1 MDVNYLGPS
10 GIYASPYEVGGEYLG
25 PNNENGVIGTE
36 SYLGGA
42 ATTIGTPSDAGP
54 YRTVVQSTEYL
65 GASNSGSL
73 FTGPGGT
80 YSQERSVYSRML
92 GDPAFLGPTPTLTGR
107 VGGSAINY
115 IAEGLEN
122 GGSFAGTFIPGEYI
136 GTAGFVTN
144 YSGAAQYSGTFV
156 GTYVSDTEYTTDYT
170 RNYDGGTSFANTFT
184 GTYARDVSETFTGDS
199 DFSADAI
206 ESFINENIDYS
217 GDKELNDFL
226 RINLNQYKNKNS
238 DKKIFIKAVS
248 EYEKIILTKDQAGK
262 VTNYK
267 LSAKVTF
274 LIKSTNQQI
283 SFEEEKIINTMDDK
297 FEETRK
303 ERIEKQNFASSIS
316 NKLILELVI
325 N

>member
-1 MDVNYLGPS
+1 MRKNIILISLIFFLTNCGFSP
-10 GIYASPYEVGGEYLG
+10 IYVK
-25 PNNENGVIGTE
+25 NN
-36 SYLGGA
+36 
-42 ATTIGTPSDAGP
+42 
-54 YRTVVQSTEYL
+54 
-65 GASNSGSL
+65 
-73 FTGPGGT
+73 
-80 YSQERSVYSRML
+80 
-92 GDPAFLGPTPTLTGR
+92 
-107 VGGSAINY
+107 
-115 IAEGLEN
+115 
-122 GGSFAGTFIPGEYI
+122 
-136 GTAGFVTN
+136 
-144 YSGAAQYSGTFV
+144 
-156 GTYVSDTEYTTDYT
+156 
-170 RNYDGGTSFANTFT
+170 NTF
-184 GTYARDVSETFTGDS
+184 
-199 DFSADAI
+199 FSI
-206 ESFINENIDYS
+206 ENIDYS

-267 LSAKVTF
+267 LLAKVTF

-283 SFEEEKIINTMDDK
+283 SFEEEKIISTMDDK